1 MTERTPEPA
10 LSSRSLIKPTHQ
22 APPTRAQS
30 THTSN
35 NPTASKQNALM
46 ATHSDRVEA
55 SKRLGKEAN
64 YAEGGRALRHTQS
77 RGRKDAAWASVAQ
90 GTAPS
95 AAEEPAALH
104 KGGSGEELRNKLRGE
119 LDAQQVRTFTRWWNS
134 WLSEVDLQVTD
145 LCEDVKPG
153 VLPIKL
159 LEVLSDSSCGKVR
172 ARKAHRLFLFRVGAD
187 ASLPSSL
194 PSSLHTHL
202 RGSNS
207 TTGRPRSSSRC
218 SRIITS
224 SSPS

>member
-1 MTERTPEPA
+1 
-10 LSSRSLIKPTHQ
+10 
-22 APPTRAQS
+22 
-30 THTSN
+30 
-35 NPTASKQNALM
+35 M

-172 ARKAHRLFLFRVGAD
+172 ARMQRLFLFRVGAD

-194 PSSLHTHL
+194 PSLHTH
-202 RGSNS
+202 RS
-207 TTGRPRSSSRC
+207 TTSGTLMFQAQKPRSLRTSSR
-218 SRIITS
+218 SR
-224 SSPS
+224 P

>member
-1 MTERTPEPA
+1 
-10 LSSRSLIKPTHQ
+10 
-22 APPTRAQS
+22 
-30 THTSN
+30 
-35 NPTASKQNALM
+35 M

-134 WLSEVDLQVTD
+134 WLSEVDLQVSD

-172 ARKAHRLFLFRVGAD
+172 ARKAQRLLLFRVGAD

-194 PSSLHTHL
+194 PSLSTHVRL
-202 RGSNS
+202 
-207 TTGRPRSSSRC
+207 
-218 SRIITS
+218 
-224 SSPS
+224 

>member
-1 MTERTPEPA
+1 
-10 LSSRSLIKPTHQ
+10 
-22 APPTRAQS
+22 
-30 THTSN
+30 
-35 NPTASKQNALM
+35 M

-134 WLSEVDLQVTD
+134 WLSEVDLQVSD

-172 ARKAHRLFLFRVGAD
+172 ARSVSFYFASALTPLFPPLFP
-187 ASLPSSL
+187 PS
-194 PSSLHTHL
+194 PHL
-202 RGSNS
+202 CGSNS
-207 TTGRPRSSSRC
+207 TTGRLRSSSRC
-218 SRIITS
+218 SRTTTS
-224 SSPS
+224 SSPN

>member
-1 MTERTPEPA
+1 
-10 LSSRSLIKPTHQ
+10 
-22 APPTRAQS
+22 
-30 THTSN
+30 
-35 NPTASKQNALM
+35 M

-172 ARKAHRLFLFRVGAD
+172 ARMAHRLFLFRVGAD
-187 ASLPSSL
+187 ASIPSL
-194 PSSLHTHL
+194 PSLSTHL

-224 SSPS
+224 SSPN